1 METKPTDL
9 GGAER
14 PAGPAPFFSVVVPC
28 CDVESYLRECLDS
41 LLAQPCGDW
50 ECLLEVEDSKDATEA
65 LARSCAAKDARFRV
79 FTGPRSGS
87 CSVPRNRGIAHAR
100 GEYVV
105 FLDGDDTLVH
115 GSLSRLHSAISA
127 RPGADLYPCA
137 IQVRNE
143 VTNRD
148 EPLRDNYPPSF
159 SGELTG
165 PEATRMIYA
174 KQERPCPM
182 LQLTVFR
189 REFLAGNDLRCIPG
203 IKRQDSEFSPRAL
216 YLARRVIPLHEPLY
230 VYRIRP
236 RSVSTM
242 AKNTGYFLK
251 DYASILR
258 SLLAFHARISRDPG
272 FDRRLSPP
280 WAKHWFMWLYY
291 YWFAPRVIR
300 NTPRRRRL
308 ETLHAAFP
316 DGFADFDALDRASTG
331 SRRLAGRFMKL
342 AVRHPRLA
350 CLSDLFFRF
359 AYFPLSDF
367 RDRLRTAR

>member
-50 ECLLEVEDSKDATEA
+50 ECLLEVEDSKDATEV
-65 LARSCAAKDARFRV
+65 LARSYAAGDARFRV
-79 FTGPRSGS
+79 YTGPRSGS
-87 CSVPRNRGIAHAR
+87 CSVPRNRGIEHAR

-105 FLDGDDTLVH
+105 FLDGDDTLVPE
-115 GSLSRLHSAISA
+115 SLQRTRAAISA

-137 IQVRNE
+137 MQVRNE
-143 VTNRD
+143 VSGCD
-148 EPLRDNYPPSF
+148 ESLRDNYPVSF

-165 PEATRMIYA
+165 PEAVRMVYA
-174 KQERPCPM
+174 KQARPCPM

-189 REFLAGNDLRCIPG
+189 RKFLVENNLRCLPG
-203 IKRQDSEFSPRAL
+203 RKRQDSEFFPCAL
-216 YLARRVIPLHEPLY
+216 YLARRVVPLHEPVY

-242 AKNTGYFLK
+242 AKDTGYFLD
-251 DYASILR
+251 DYADILR
-258 SLLAFHARISRDPG
+258 SLLAFHARISRAPD
-272 FDRRLSPP
+272 FDRRLSTP
-280 WAKHWFMWLYY
+280 WAKHWFTWLYY

-308 ETLHAAFP
+308 ETLKAAFP

-342 AVRHPRLA
+342 AVLHPRLA

-359 AYFPLSDF
+359 AYFPLSER
-367 RDRLRTAR
+367 RDRLRPAK